1 MVKGLIVLL
10 VAAVAFIVYALVDC
24 AFTER
29 QRMRSLTKPIW
40 ALLIVVLPVIGAVL
54 WLLLGK
60 AGRADSPRLIAPDD
74 DPDFLG
80 RAAAPVSD
88 RERESLDERIRKLEE
103 ELAERDDDGPG
114 KPTR

>member
-29 QRMRSLTKPIW
+29 HRVRSLTKPIW

-60 AGRADSPRLIAPDD
+60 TGRDGLRRTIAPDD
-74 DPDFLG
+74 DPEFLG
-80 RAAAPVSD
+80 RATSPVSD
-88 RERESLDERIRKLEE
+88 SERESLDERIRKLEE
-103 ELAERDDDGPG
+103 ELAEHDDDGPG
-114 KPTR
+114 KTAR

>member
-29 QRMRSLTKPIW
+29 HRVRSLTKPIW
-40 ALLIVVLPVIGAVL
+40 ALLIVILPVVGAIL

-60 AGRADSPRLIAPDD
+60 TRPDSGRRLIAPDD

-80 RAAAPVSD
+80 RAATPVSD
-88 RERESLDERIRKLEE
+88 SERESLDERIRKLEE
-103 ELAERDDDGPG
+103 ELSEQDDDGLG
-114 KPTR
+114 KTSR